1 MQIHT
6 TARHLTLDSDTRAF
20 TQQRLERLMRFLHE
34 RERSAAELNLIVT
47 AESARTVAELTL
59 RVRRQSLIGR
69 EEGADARAA
78 IDRAAAHLEHRL
90 RKVKDRANERRR
102 GDRVRAAEGFA
113 PPPPPEG
120 AAHDEAEFE
129 GWLVDELPAED

>member
-6 TARHLTLDSDTRAF
+6 TARHLTLDPDTRTFA
-20 TQQRLERLMRFLHE
+20 QQRLERLERFLRD
-34 RERSAAELNLIVT
+34 RERARAEVNLIVT

-59 RVRRQSLIGR
+59 RLGRQSLIGR
-69 EEGADARAA
+69 EDGADARAA

-102 GDRVRAAEGFA
+102 GDRVRAAESFV
-113 PPPPPEG
+113 P
-120 AAHDEAEFE
+120 AAAAGDEVELE
-129 GWLVDELPAED
+129 GWLADELPAEE